1 MERNSIGCDSIVL
14 CSQVTAHELMLTDY
28 YWCQHSRCHFSIIT
42 CHFKLEASQLPAC
55 SKQACRHRRSRNL
68 CEELVYTIN
77 IRSMNRMNTPYKQ
90 AKSERTNAYLVENYP
105 SIITCG
111 PITFSQSM
119 KEKSYTFCG
128 PLCPHLS
135 SPASSK
141 QPTTRLTY
149 NKSVTNVTFCAVVP

>member
-1 MERNSIGCDSIVL
+1 
-14 CSQVTAHELMLTDY
+14 
-28 YWCQHSRCHFSIIT
+28 
-42 CHFKLEASQLPAC
+42 
-55 SKQACRHRRSRNL
+55 
-68 CEELVYTIN
+68 
-77 IRSMNRMNTPYKQ
+77 MNRMNTPYKQ

-119 KEKSYTFCG
+119 KEKSYTICG

-141 QPTTRLTY
+141 QHTTRLTY
-149 NKSVTNVTFCAVVP
+149 NGSVTNVTFCAVVPQHISRFLQAPSGAVAGMSHMQSIHVGS